1 MSHRLHLLQ
10 LRKCPIAPQFPS
22 GLSRQLDNVTLWIVL
37 NVPTVSVV
45 LSKGLELLS
54 VFSKEGLRS
63 SAPLSPQF
71 CRSYRFLQSRHLTSA
86 RLLRLW
92 RNRW

>member
-1 MSHRLHLLQ
+1 MSHRLDLLQ

-37 NVPTVSVV
+37 NVPMVSVV
-45 LSKGLELLS
+45 LSKGLEFLS
-54 VFSKEGLRS
+54 VFSKEGSRS
-63 SAPLSPQF
+63 SAPLRLQF
-71 CRSYRFLQSRHLTSA
+71 CRSYRFFQSRHLTSA

>member
-1 MSHRLHLLQ
+1 MSYRLYLLQ

-37 NVPTVSVV
+37 NVPTITVV
-45 LSKGLELLS
+45 LSKGLEFLS
-54 VFSKEGLRS
+54 VLSKEGLCS
-63 SAPLSPQF
+63 SAPVRPQF
-71 CRSYRFLQSRHLTSA
+71 CRSYRFLKSRDLSSA

>member
-1 MSHRLHLLQ
+1 MNHRLHLLQ

-45 LSKGLELLS
+45 LSKGLEFLS
-54 VFSKEGLRS
+54 VFSREGLRS
-63 SAPLSPQF
+63 SAPLRLQF
-71 CRSYRFLQSRHLTSA
+71 CRSYRFLQSRRPTSA
-86 RLLRLW
+86 RVLRLW